1 MSVYAAYE
9 STVTEIADLIR
20 DRKSQGITIKDLR
33 GDFLQQA
40 KRYYQHILRFEL
52 CSNEETWEQIRMLRD
67 LRHAY
72 AHANGR
78 LELLK
83 RPHQRRIEGWMEQD
97 RGISIHYDYIIC
109 EASTVDEIFRA
120 VRGSLDCLIARYK
133 DWENQ
138 HQQTR

>member
-9 STVTEIADLIR
+9 SIVTEIADLIR
-20 DRKSQGITIKDLR
+20 DRQSQEITIKDLR

-40 KRYYQHILRFEL
+40 KKYYQHILRFEL
-52 CSNEETWEQIRMLRD
+52 CPHEETWVQIRMLRD

-78 LELLK
+78 LALLK
-83 RPHQRRIEGWMEQD
+83 RTQQQRIEGWMEQD
-97 RGISIHYDYIIC
+97 RGISTHYDYIIC
-109 EASTVDEIFRA
+109 EACTVDGIFRA
-120 VRGSLDCLIARYK
+120 VRGSLDSLIARYK

-138 HQQTR
+138 QEQT